1 MRLDKSQR
9 KFCESEARHLRVLA
23 PAGCGKTSA
32 LLYRCLHLSK
42 QKRGEKFLL
51 VTFTKAAE
59 LEAGSRL
66 AEDRDLAPIRD
77 LVTVS
82 TLNAYGYRRLRSEI
96 QHHQLLSSRKDRH
109 FAMRNQLRPVWS
121 KHDNIANAITGRGNH
136 GRRLMAVIDEL
147 KALGFD
153 HTTDTNLE
161 KFNKRLDSLCRQRLW
176 PQVEE
181 QVHSLKQS
189 GILEA
194 EVDLK
199 KPSGRKAFYRW
210 FFRFWREAVKRL
222 HEESTFTFEDQKY
235 WCWLNLRSPGF
246 DGKRKPP
253 VTGAARFAH
262 VLIDE
267 FQDTNPLDRML
278 IKTIAESHRASVT
291 IVDDDDQAIF
301 EWRDATLEYILHL
314 DDHFENKFQTVTTP
328 LSGWATFEVLH
339 PVERTTAG
347 PPGQIRFAPAEST
360 AEAILEIRRR
370 SGLTWEE
377 MSDLFDVSRRSIHH
391 WASGKS
397 VSARRERALRRALA
411 AIRRLDRGDQAGTR
425 ARLLAV
431 DHSTGLSVL
440 DMMREGRFDEI
451 TARTEEARPPAPLRV
466 PLSREAQKARRPP
479 SPPFLLEAE
488 QDRPDIPARAR
499 AVRAVRPPAKT
510 D

>member
-1 MRLDKSQR
+1 MTTPELYDAWDAPTFAPGPMRR
-9 KFCESEARHLRVLA
+9 
-23 PAGCGKTSA
+23 
-32 LLYRCLHLSK
+32 
-42 QKRGEKFLL
+42 
-51 VTFTKAAE
+51 
-59 LEAGSRL
+59 AGS
-66 AEDRDLAPIRD
+66 A
-77 LVTVS
+77 S
-82 TLNAYGYRRLRSEI
+82 
-96 QHHQLLSSRKDRH
+96 
-109 FAMRNQLRPVWS
+109 
-121 KHDNIANAITGRGNH
+121 
-136 GRRLMAVIDEL
+136 
-147 KALGFD
+147 
-153 HTTDTNLE
+153 
-161 KFNKRLDSLCRQRLW
+161 
-176 PQVEE
+176 
-181 QVHSLKQS
+181 
-189 GILEA
+189 
-194 EVDLK
+194 
-199 KPSGRKAFYRW
+199 
-210 FFRFWREAVKRL
+210 
-222 HEESTFTFEDQKY
+222 
-235 WCWLNLRSPGF
+235 
-246 DGKRKPP
+246 
-253 VTGAARFAH
+253 
-262 VLIDE
+262 
-267 FQDTNPLDRML
+267 
-278 IKTIAESHRASVT
+278 TIATMLATTTAS
-291 IVDDDDQAIF
+291 
-301 EWRDATLEYILHL
+301 DA
-314 DDHFENKFQTVTTP
+314 
-328 LSGWATFEVLH
+328 ATSNGYEA
-339 PVERTTAG
+339 PRSVERTTAG

>member
-1 MRLDKSQR
+1 MKLDRSQR
-9 KFCESEARHLRVLA
+9 KFCESKARHLRVLA
-23 PAGCGKTSA
+23 PVGGGKTSA
-32 LLYRCLHLSK
+32 LLYRCLHLSE
-42 QKRGEKFLL
+42 QEHGERFLL
-51 VTFTKAAE
+51 VTLTKAAE
-59 LEAGSRL
+59 QEAGSRL
-66 AEDRDLAPIRD
+66 AEDPDLAPIRD

-82 TLNAYGYRRLRSEI
+82 TLNAYGYRRLRNEI
-96 QHHQLLSSRKDRH
+96 QHPKLLSQGRDRH
-109 FAMRNQLRPVWS
+109 FAMRNQLHPVWS
-121 KHDNIANAITGRGNH
+121 NHEKIASAITGRGNH

-153 HTTDTNLE
+153 HTTDTN
-161 KFNKRLDSLCRQRLW
+161 
-176 PQVEE
+176 
-181 QVHSLKQS
+181 
-189 GILEA
+189 
-194 EVDLK
+194 
-199 KPSGRKAFYRW
+199 
-210 FFRFWREAVKRL
+210 
-222 HEESTFTFEDQKY
+222 
-235 WCWLNLRSPGF
+235 
-246 DGKRKPP
+246 
-253 VTGAARFAH
+253 
-262 VLIDE
+262 
-267 FQDTNPLDRML
+267 PLDRVL
-278 IKTIAESHRASVT
+278 IKTIAESHRATVT

-301 EWRDATLEYILHL
+301 EWRGATLEYILHL

-328 LSGWATFEVLH
+328 LSGWAALNTHKVPH

-360 AEAILEIRRR
+360 AEAVLEIRRR

-377 MSDLFDVSRRSIHH
+377 MSDLLDVSRRSIHH

-479 SPPFLLEAE
+479 SPPFLLEAK